1 MASINPNSPV
11 PLYKQVLNI
20 LNDQIARQEL
30 KFGDKLP
37 SEAELMKQ
45 FGVSRITVRAA
56 ISELVE
62 DGILER
68 SQGKG
73 TFVALPKVSHP
84 ANDNIGFNR
93 SCVLAGKKPST
104 KLLSIEWVYPSQ
116 SQMNFWHLKNDDR
129 IICSKRLRFVDN
141 HPTMI
146 EINHYPAS
154 FSYLFDENLTG
165 SLFEILKKHDY
176 NFYVSERT
184 LETCFPTSEESKL
197 LELKPNTPLLLFK
210 DTHKDL
216 LENPSF
222 LSKQLYN
229 TQHLKFYF

>member
-11 PLYKQVLNI
+11 PLYKQVLDI

-93 SCVLAGKKPST
+93 SCVLAGCV
-104 KLLSIEWVYPSQ
+104 L
-116 SQMNFWHLKNDDR
+116 
-129 IICSKRLRFVDN
+129 
-141 HPTMI
+141 
-146 EINHYPAS
+146 
-154 FSYLFDENLTG
+154 
-165 SLFEILKKHDY
+165 
-176 NFYVSERT
+176 
-184 LETCFPTSEESKL
+184 
-197 LELKPNTPLLLFK
+197 
-210 DTHKDL
+210 
-216 LENPSF
+216 
-222 LSKQLYN
+222 
-229 TQHLKFYF
+229 